1 MRVVDPI
8 FAMARF
14 QELLRTANNLRLLAE
29 LARSGGEMSKIA
41 DLVDS
46 YLGSPLMQ
54 ACVERFRAVPGGA
67 QMLEERYPPLQPDL
81 EALSQLP
88 VGTLGQRYAQLIRTL
103 DHDPDF
109 FRPRDIDT
117 EERWLTQRIASTH
130 DIHHVVCGFGTEVPG
145 EMGVLWLTALQIG
158 FPPYVLLGNVGQLAT
173 FRLHNE
179 RFPLLSQA
187 VAQGAALAR
196 MASCLAAVRWEE
208 GWQKPLHQWRQE
220 LGIMDPAD
228 GEPWGLDR
236 QIGAL
241 SRQ

>member
-1 MRVVDPI
+1 MT
-8 FAMARF
+8 RF
-14 QELLRTANNLRLLAE
+14 HELLRTANNLRLLAE
-29 LARSGGEMSKIA
+29 IGRSGGEISTIA

-46 YLGSPLMQ
+46 YLGSPMMA

-67 QMLEERYPPLQPDL
+67 QLLEERYPPLKPDID
-81 EALSQLP
+81 ALARLP
-88 VGTLGQRYAQLIRTL
+88 QGTLGHRYAQLIRSL
-103 DHDPDF
+103 HYDPEF
-109 FRPRDIDT
+109 FRPRDISS

-130 DIHHVVCGFGTEVPG
+130 DVHHVVCGFGTEQAG
-145 EMGVLWLTALQIG
+145 EIGVLTLTALQIG
-158 FPPYVLLGNVGQLAT
+158 FPAYVLLSTVGQLAT

-220 LGIMDPAD
+220 LGIVDPAD

-241 SRQ
+241 SGQ